1 VNVLSIHSTVT
12 YGRVGHRAA
21 VLPLE
26 RLGHDVWPLDTVAFS
41 NHPGHGGFR
50 GRVAPAAELAELL
63 EGLGERGALGRCDA
77 VLSGYLGDPATGD
90 LVADA
95 VARIRAANPGA
106 VYCCDPVIGEVGRG
120 VYVRPG
126 IPERVRDRLLPL
138 ADVITPNPFELAWL
152 SGIAPATLE
161 AALAAADALR
171 GRGARVVVATG
182 LRLAEAPG
190 EQTAL
195 AVGPAGAWAARVP
208 HRAVRIHG
216 TGDAFAALF
225 LGVYLEARDPPAAL
239 GHAMAAVDAV
249 LARAQATGA
258 DELPLVAAQDAL
270 VRPPGRRDP
279 ERVR

>member
-1 VNVLSIHSTVT
+1 VNVLSFQSTVA

-21 VLPLE
+21 VLALE

-41 NHPGHGGFR
+41 NHPGHGAFR
-50 GRVAPAAELAELL
+50 GRVVPAPELAELL
-63 EGLGERGALGRCDA
+63 EGLADRGALGRCDA

-90 LVADA
+90 LVAAA
-95 VARIRAANPGA
+95 VERVRAANPGA
-106 VYCCDPVIGEVGRG
+106 VYCCDPVLGEVGRG

-126 IPERVRDRLLPL
+126 VPERIGDRLLPL
-138 ADVITPNPFELAWL
+138 ADVVTPNPFELAWL
-152 SGIAPATLE
+152 SGIVPATLD

-171 GRGARVVVATG
+171 GRGARLVVATG
-182 LRLAEAPG
+182 LRLAEAPRD
-190 EQTAL
+190 QTAL

-208 HRAVRIHG
+208 HRAVRVHG

-225 LGVYLEARDPPAAL
+225 LGVYLAARDAPGAL
-239 GHAMAAVDAV
+239 AHAMAALDAV

-258 DELPLVAAQDAL
+258 DELPLVATQDAL
-270 VRPPGRRDP
+270 VRPPGILAP